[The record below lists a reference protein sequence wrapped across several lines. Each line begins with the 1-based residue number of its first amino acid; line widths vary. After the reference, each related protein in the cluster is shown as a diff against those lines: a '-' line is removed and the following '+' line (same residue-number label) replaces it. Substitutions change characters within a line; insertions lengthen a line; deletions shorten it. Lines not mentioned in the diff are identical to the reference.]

1 VSRFLGLM
9 GRSALPEGEGLLLV
23 PGGSIHMFFMRFSI
37 DAVYLAP
44 DGAVLRVTPRVRPW
58 RLSRAPKGTR
68 FTLELTAG
76 QAAAGGLGEGDRLR
90 LAGGWETLARKR
102 RLF

>member
-1 VSRFLGLM
+1 M
-9 GRSALPEGEGLLLV
+9 GRSALPDGEGLLLV
-23 PGGSIHMFFMRFSI
+23 PGGSIHTFFMRFAI
-37 DAVYLAP
+37 DAVHLAP

-76 QAAAGGLGEGDRLR
+76 QRPAGGLQAGDRLR
-90 LAGGWETLARKR
+90 LAEGWETLARKR
-102 RLF
+102 RF